1 MRRTCPQQAP
11 TSILSL
17 LSSIMPSQRILP
29 IAAVA
34 LILSAPGLHAQISQA
49 EYAARRDSLAARI
62 GNGFVFAFGERNP
75 ITDFGPFYQIPSFHY
90 LTGFDEPD
98 AAFIL
103 VAHDGR
109 ATGTLFLMP
118 APVRTELYYGFRSDS
133 TTTPRDF
140 GLAGRSF
147 SAFTSVVDSL
157 VAAGLKCWNLADY
170 EDADFARADSL
181 TRGGEFVKALVARH
195 HGLQVQNAQVIVGQ
209 LRARKSPAEIAL
221 LKRAAEI
228 SSAGHL
234 AVLKAPEPKHEWEW
248 QAVLEYTFT
257 KMGGERVAYGSI
269 VGSGERGTQL
279 HYMKD
284 RGDTK
289 LGDLVVMDAAT
300 QYQGYAADVTRTVP
314 VNGVFSPEQRTI
326 YQLVRDAQAA
336 AERNAK
342 PGMSPVA
349 AQDSSLE
356 VRARGL
362 AKLGL
367 IDNVNATYD
376 CGQAN
381 PCRQVAIWTIHGISH
396 GLGLAVHDY
405 VQGRTAYQ
413 VGDAFTLEPGIYINT
428 KFLEVI
434 PQTPANVAFINRVM
448 PVARKYNDI
457 GVRIEDDYVITDQG
471 LERMSNDPREISEI
485 EAIMKTRGH

>member
-1 MRRTCPQQAP
+1 MSVRR
-11 TSILSL
+11 IVL
-17 LSSIMPSQRILP
+17 LLVAGTLALG
-29 IAAVA
+29 AA
-34 LILSAPGLHAQISQA
+34 SAHAQISRA

-62 GNGFVFAFGERNP
+62 GNGFVLAFGERNP
-75 ITDFGPFYQIPSFHY
+75 VTDFGPFYQIPSFHY

-103 VAHDGR
+103 VVHDGR
-109 ATGTLFLMP
+109 GVGTLFLMP
-118 APVRTELYYGFRSDS
+118 AAVRTELYYGFRSDS

-147 SAFTSVVDSL
+147 SALAAVVDSL
-157 VAAGLKCWNLADY
+157 VAAGLPCYNLADY

-181 TRGGEFVKALVARH
+181 TRGGEFIKALVARH
-195 HGLQVQNAQVIVGQ
+195 PGLVVQNGQAIVGQ

-221 LKRAAEI
+221 LERAAAI

-234 AVLKAPEPKHEWEW
+234 AVLTAPEPAHEYEW

-257 KMGGERVAYGSI
+257 KLGGERVAYGSI
-269 VGSGERGTQL
+269 VGSGERGTEL

-284 RGDTK
+284 RGVTRP
-289 LGDLVVMDAAT
+289 GDLVVMDAAT
-300 QYQGYAADVTRTVP
+300 QYQGYAADVTRTLP
-314 VNGVFSPEQRTI
+314 VNGVFSPEQRRI

-336 AERNAK
+336 AERNAT
-342 PGMSPVA
+342 PGMAPAA

-367 IDNVNATYD
+367 IDSATATYD
-376 CGQAN
+376 CGQAQ
-381 PCRQVAIWTIHGISH
+381 PCRQVALWTIHGISH

-405 VQGRTAYQ
+405 VQSRTTYQ

-434 PQTPANVAFINRVM
+434 PHTSGNVAFIKRVM
-448 PVARKYNDI
+448 PGVLRYNDI
-457 GVRIEDDYVITDQG
+457 GVRIEDDYVITDKG
-471 LERMSNDPREISEI
+471 LERMSKDPREIAEI
-485 EAIMKTRGH
+485 EAMMRTRAGRKP